1 LDDERA
7 KLGKKAAYVGIIG
20 NILLTLLNFTVGV
33 MAGSVALV
41 AEAAHTLSDILTSI
55 ITFIG
60 FRIALKPADIE
71 HPYGHGR
78 AEALAGLIVVL
89 FLGIV
94 AYEILSEA
102 YRKLFIL
109 SVPDY
114 LAAVM
119 ALVGI
124 IANSLMTT
132 YMMNIGEKINSPAI
146 IADAQH
152 QKVDILSCAAILV
165 GVIGANLGLKFLD
178 PAVAILIAFI
188 VLKTAFD
195 VGRENINNIMGKVP
209 TRKIMA
215 EIRRSAM
222 SIEGVMGIHNVR
234 INYFG
239 PYAAVDLHIEVDGDL
254 NLREAHCISHKVEK
268 RIIEDIDLIAIVNV
282 HACPFNEKTIK

>member
-1 LDDERA
+1 MNDRA
-7 KLGKKAAYVGIIG
+7 SLGKKAAYTGIIG
-20 NILLTLLNFTVGV
+20 NIILTISNFTIGV

-60 FRIALKPADIE
+60 FKVGMKPADLE

-102 YRKLFIL
+102 YKKLFI
-109 SVPDY
+109 VTVPPDY
-114 LAAVM
+114 LAAAM
-119 ALVGI
+119 ALAGI
-124 IANSLMTT
+124 IANSIMTH
-132 YMMNIGEKINSPAI
+132 YMMSIGEKINSPAI

-152 QKVDILSCAAILV
+152 QKVDILSCTLILV
-165 GVIGANLGLKFLD
+165 GVIGSNLGLKFLD
-178 PAVAILIAFI
+178 PLVAILIAFI

-209 TRKIMA
+209 SRSIMA
-215 EIRRSAM
+215 EIRQSAM
-222 SIEGVMGIHNVR
+222 SIKGVMGIHNVR

-239 PYAAVDLHIEVDGDL
+239 PYAAVDLHIEVDGDM
-254 NLREAHCISHKVEK
+254 NLREAHCIAHKVEK
-268 RIIEDIDLIAIVNV
+268 KIIEDIDLIKIVNV
-282 HACPFNEKTIK
+282 HACPFGEKD

>member
-1 LDDERA
+1 MDDRA
-7 KLGKKAAYVGIIG
+7 KLGKKAAYTGIIG
-20 NILLTLLNFTVGV
+20 NILLTISNFTIGIT
-33 MAGSVALV
+33 AGSVALV

-60 FRIALKPADIE
+60 FKVGMKPADLE

-78 AEALAGLIVVL
+78 AEAIAGLIIVL
-89 FLGIV
+89 FLGII

-102 YRKLFIL
+102 YKKLFIITTP
-109 SVPDY
+109 PDY
-114 LAAVM
+114 LAAAM

-124 IANSLMTT
+124 IANSIMTH
-132 YMMNIGEKINSPAI
+132 YMMSIGEKINSPAI

-152 QKVDILSCAAILV
+152 QKIDILSCTLILV
-165 GVIGANLGLKFLD
+165 GVIGSNLGLKFLD
-178 PAVAILIAFI
+178 PLVAILIAII

-209 TRKIMA
+209 SRSIMA

-222 SIEGVMGIHNVR
+222 SIKGVMGIHNVR

-239 PYAAVDLHIEVDGDL
+239 PYAAVDLHIEVDGDM
-254 NLREAHCISHKVEK
+254 NLREAHCLAHKVEK
-268 RIIEDIDLIAIVNV
+268 KIIEDIDLIRIVNV
-282 HACPFNEKTIK
+282 HTCPFNEKY

>member
-1 LDDERA
+1 MNNKRA
-7 KLGKKAAYVGIIG
+7 ELGKKAAYTGIIG
-20 NILLTLLNFTVGV
+20 NILLTLSNFTIGV

-60 FRIALKPADIE
+60 FKVGMKPADLE

-78 AEALAGLIVVL
+78 AEALASLIVVL

-102 YRKLFIL
+102 YSRLFIA
-109 SVPDY
+109 SAPPDY
-114 LAAVM
+114 IAAIM
-119 ALVGI
+119 AIVGI

-132 YMMNIGEKINSPAI
+132 YMMRIGKKINSPAI

-152 QKVDILSCAAILV
+152 QKIDIFSCTLILV
-165 GVIGANLGLKFLD
+165 GVIGSNLGLRLLD
-178 PAVAILIAFI
+178 PLVAMLIAFI

-209 TRKIMA
+209 SRNIMA

-239 PYAAVDLHIEVDGDL
+239 PYAAVDLHIEVDGDM
-254 NLREAHCISHKVEK
+254 NLREAHCIAHKVEK
-268 RIIEDIDLIAIVNV
+268 KIIEDIDLIRIVNV
-282 HACPFNEKTIK
+282 HACPFNEKY

>member
-1 LDDERA
+1 
-7 KLGKKAAYVGIIG
+7 
-20 NILLTLLNFTVGV
+20 

-60 FRIALKPADIE
+60 FKVGMKPADLE

-102 YRKLFIL
+102 YSRFFIV
-109 SVPDY
+109 SAPPDY
-114 LAAVM
+114 TAAIM
-119 ALVGI
+119 AIVGI
-124 IANSLMTT
+124 IANSFMTI
-132 YMMNIGEKINSPAI
+132 YMMRIGEKINSPAI

-152 QKVDILSCAAILV
+152 QKIDIFSCTLILV
-165 GVIGANLGLKFLD
+165 GVIGSNLGLRFLD
-178 PAVAILIAFI
+178 PLVAMLIAFI

-209 TRKIMA
+209 SRNIMA

-239 PYAAVDLHIEVDGDL
+239 PYAAVDLHIEVDGDM
-254 NLREAHCISHKVEK
+254 NLREAHCIAHKVEK
-268 RIIEDIDLIAIVNV
+268 KVIEDIDLIRIVNV
-282 HACPFNEKTIK
+282 HACPFNEKNH

>member
-1 LDDERA
+1 LDDRA
-7 KLGKKAAYVGIIG
+7 KLGKKAAYTGIIG
-20 NILLTLLNFTVGV
+20 NILLTISNFTIGIT
-33 MAGSVALV
+33 AGSVALV

-60 FRIALKPADIE
+60 FKVGMKPADLE

-78 AEALAGLIVVL
+78 AEAIAGLIIVL
-89 FLGIV
+89 FLGII

-102 YRKLFIL
+102 YKKLFIITTP
-109 SVPDY
+109 PDY
-114 LAAVM
+114 LAAAM

-124 IANSLMTT
+124 IANSIMTH
-132 YMMNIGEKINSPAI
+132 YMMSIGEKINSPAI

-152 QKVDILSCAAILV
+152 QKIDILSCTLILV
-165 GVIGANLGLKFLD
+165 GVIGSNLGLKFLD
-178 PAVAILIAFI
+178 PLVAILIAII

-209 TRKIMA
+209 SRSIMA

-222 SIEGVMGIHNVR
+222 SIKGVMGIHNVR

-239 PYAAVDLHIEVDGDL
+239 PYAAVDLHIEVDGDM
-254 NLREAHCISHKVEK
+254 NLREAHCLAHKVEK
-268 RIIEDIDLIAIVNV
+268 KIIEDIDLIRIVNV
-282 HACPFNEKTIK
+282 HTCPFNEKY

>member
-1 LDDERA
+1 MDNERA
-7 KLGKKAAYVGIIG
+7 RLGRKAAYVGIIG
-20 NILLTLLNFTVGV
+20 NILLTIFNFIVGIT
-33 MAGSVALV
+33 AGSVALV

-102 YRKLFIL
+102 WKKLFIV
-109 SVPDY
+109 SVPPDY

-132 YMMNIGEKINSPAI
+132 YMMRTGKKINSPAI

-165 GVIGANLGLKFLD
+165 GVIGSNLGLKFLD
-178 PAVAILIAFI
+178 PVVAIIIAFI

-209 TRKIMA
+209 ARDIMA
-215 EIRRSAM
+215 KIRKSAM
-222 SIEGVMGIHNVR
+222 SVKGVMGIHNVR

-239 PYAAVDLHIEVDGDL
+239 PYAAVDLHIEVDGDMK
-254 NLREAHCISHKVEK
+254 LREAHCISHKVEK
-268 RIIEDIDLIAIVNV
+268 KIIEEIDLIAIVNV
-282 HACPFNEKTIK
+282 HACPFDEKNH

>member
-1 LDDERA
+1 MDDRA
-7 KLGKKAAYVGIIG
+7 SLGKKAAYTGIIG
-20 NILLTLLNFTVGV
+20 NIILTISNFIIGV

-60 FRIALKPADIE
+60 FKVGMKPADLE

-102 YRKLFIL
+102 YKKLFI
-109 SVPDY
+109 VTAPPDY
-114 LAAVM
+114 LAAAM
-119 ALVGI
+119 ALAGI
-124 IANSLMTT
+124 IANSIMTH
-132 YMMNIGEKINSPAI
+132 YMMSIGEKINSPAI

-152 QKVDILSCAAILV
+152 QKVDILSCTLILV
-165 GVIGANLGLKFLD
+165 GVIGSNLGLKFLD
-178 PAVAILIAFI
+178 PLVAILIAFI

-209 TRKIMA
+209 SRSIMA

-222 SIEGVMGIHNVR
+222 SIKGVMGIHNVR

-239 PYAAVDLHIEVDGDL
+239 PYAAVDLHIEVDGDM
-254 NLREAHCISHKVEK
+254 NLREAHCIAHKVEK
-268 RIIEDIDLIAIVNV
+268 KIIKDIDLIKIVNV
-282 HACPFNEKTIK
+282 HACPFGEKD

>member
-1 LDDERA
+1 MDDERA
-7 KLGKKAAYVGIIG
+7 KLGKKAAYVGITG
-20 NILLTLLNFTVGV
+20 NILLTIFNFIIGI

-102 YRKLFIL
+102 YRKLFIV

-132 YMMNIGEKINSPAI
+132 YMRNIGEKINSPAI

-165 GVIGANLGLKFLD
+165 SVIGANLGLKFLD
-178 PAVAILIAFI
+178 PLVAIIIAFI

-209 TRKIMA
+209 TGKIMA
-215 EIRRSAM
+215 EIKRSAM
-222 SIEGVMGIHNVR
+222 SVKGVMGIHNVR

-268 RIIEDIDLIAIVNV
+268 KIIEDIDLIAIVNV
-282 HACPFNEKTIK
+282 HACPFNEKKH

>member
-1 LDDERA
+1 LNDERA

-20 NILLTLLNFTVGV
+20 NILLTIFNFIVGI
-33 MAGSVALV
+33 MAGSVALI

-60 FRIALKPADIE
+60 FRIALKPADTE

-102 YRKLFIL
+102 YRKLFIV

-114 LAAVM
+114 LAAIM
-119 ALVGI
+119 AIVGI
-124 IANSLMTT
+124 IANFLMTT
-132 YMMNIGEKINSPAI
+132 YMMNIGERINSPAI

-178 PAVAILIAFI
+178 PVVAILIAFI

-209 TRKIMA
+209 TRRIMA

-222 SIEGVMGIHNVR
+222 SIKGVMGIHNVR

-268 RIIEDIDLIAIVNV
+268 KIIEDIDLIAIVNV
-282 HACPFNEKTIK
+282 HACPFNEKNH

>member
-1 LDDERA
+1 MNNERA
-7 KLGKKAAYVGIIG
+7 ELGKKAAYTGIIG
-20 NILLTLLNFTVGV
+20 NILLTLSNFTVGV

-60 FRIALKPADIE
+60 FKVGMKPADLE

-102 YRKLFIL
+102 YSRFFIV
-109 SVPDY
+109 SAPPDY
-114 LAAVM
+114 TAAIM
-119 ALVGI
+119 AIVGI
-124 IANSLMTT
+124 IANSFMTI
-132 YMMNIGEKINSPAI
+132 YMMRIGEKINSPAI

-152 QKVDILSCAAILV
+152 QKIDIFSCTLILV
-165 GVIGANLGLKFLD
+165 GVIGSNLGLRFLD
-178 PAVAILIAFI
+178 PLVAMLIAFI

-209 TRKIMA
+209 SRNIMA

-239 PYAAVDLHIEVDGDL
+239 PYAAVDLHIEVDGDM
-254 NLREAHCISHKVEK
+254 NLREAHCIAHKVEK
-268 RIIEDIDLIAIVNV
+268 KVIEDIDLIRIVNV
-282 HACPFNEKTIK
+282 HACPFNEKNH

>member
-1 LDDERA
+1 MDDRA
-7 KLGKKAAYVGIIG
+7 KLGKKAAYTGIIG
-20 NILLTLLNFTVGV
+20 NILLTISNFTIGIT
-33 MAGSVALV
+33 AGSVALV

-60 FRIALKPADIE
+60 FKVGMKPADLE

-78 AEALAGLIVVL
+78 AEAIASLIIVL
-89 FLGIV
+89 FLGII

-102 YRKLFIL
+102 YKKLFIITTP
-109 SVPDY
+109 PDY
-114 LAAVM
+114 LAAAM

-124 IANSLMTT
+124 IANSIMTH
-132 YMMNIGEKINSPAI
+132 YMMSIGEKINSPAI

-152 QKVDILSCAAILV
+152 QKIDILSCTLILV
-165 GVIGANLGLKFLD
+165 GVIGSNLGLKFLD
-178 PAVAILIAFI
+178 PLVAILIAII

-209 TRKIMA
+209 SRSIMA

-222 SIEGVMGIHNVR
+222 SIRGVMGIHNVR

-239 PYAAVDLHIEVDGDL
+239 PYAAVDLHIEVDGDM
-254 NLREAHCISHKVEK
+254 NLREAHCLAHKVEK
-268 RIIEDIDLIAIVNV
+268 KIIEDIDLIRIVNV
-282 HACPFNEKTIK
+282 HACPFNEKY

>member
-1 LDDERA
+1 MDDERA

>member
-1 LDDERA
+1 LNNKRA
-7 KLGKKAAYVGIIG
+7 ELGKKAAYTGMIG
-20 NILLTLLNFTVGV
+20 NILLTLSNFTIGV

-60 FRIALKPADIE
+60 FKVGMKPADPE

-102 YRKLFIL
+102 YSRFFIV
-109 SVPDY
+109 SAPPDY
-114 LAAVM
+114 TAAIM
-119 ALVGI
+119 AIVGI
-124 IANSLMTT
+124 IANSFMTI
-132 YMMNIGEKINSPAI
+132 YMMRIGEKINSPAI

-152 QKVDILSCAAILV
+152 QKIDIFSCTLILV
-165 GVIGANLGLKFLD
+165 GVIGSNLGLRFLD
-178 PAVAILIAFI
+178 PLVAMLIAFI

-209 TRKIMA
+209 SRNIMA

-239 PYAAVDLHIEVDGDL
+239 PYAAVDLHIEVDGDM
-254 NLREAHCISHKVEK
+254 NLREAHCIAHKVEK
-268 RIIEDIDLIAIVNV
+268 KVIEDIDLIRIVNV
-282 HACPFNEKTIK
+282 HACPFNEKNH

>member
-1 LDDERA
+1 MDDKRA
-7 KLGKKAAYVGIIG
+7 ELGKKAAYTGIIG
-20 NILLTLLNFTVGV
+20 NILLTVLNFIVGI
-33 MAGSVALV
+33 MAGSVALI

-60 FRIALKPADIE
+60 FRIGLKPADIE

-78 AEALAGLIVVL
+78 AEALAGLVVVL

-102 YRKLFIL
+102 YKKLFIV
-109 SVPDY
+109 STPPDY
-114 LAAVM
+114 IAAVM

-124 IANSLMTT
+124 ITNSIMTH
-132 YMMNIGEKINSPAI
+132 YMMSIGKKINSPAI

-152 QKVDILSCAAILV
+152 QKIDIFSCTLILV
-165 GVIGANLGLKFLD
+165 GVIGSNLGLKFLD
-178 PAVAILIAFI
+178 PLVAILIAFI

-195 VGRENINNIMGKVP
+195 VGCENINNIMGKVP
-209 TRKIMA
+209 SRNIMA

-222 SIEGVMGIHNVR
+222 SIKGVMGIHNVR

-239 PYAAVDLHIEVDGDL
+239 PYAAVDLHIEVDGDM

-268 RIIEDIDLIAIVNV
+268 KIIEDIDLIRIVNV
-282 HACPFNEKTIK
+282 HACPFNEKNH

>member
-1 LDDERA
+1 MDDKRA
-7 KLGKKAAYVGIIG
+7 ELGRKAAYTGIIG
-20 NILLTLLNFTVGV
+20 NIFLTVSNFIIGI
-33 MAGSVALV
+33 MAGSVALI

-60 FRIALKPADIE
+60 FRIGLKPADME

-78 AEALAGLIVVL
+78 AEALAGLVVVL

-102 YRKLFIL
+102 YKKLFIV
-109 SVPDY
+109 STPPDY
-114 LAAVM
+114 IAAVM

-124 IANSLMTT
+124 IANSIMTH
-132 YMMNIGEKINSPAI
+132 YMMSIGKKINSPAI

-152 QKVDILSCAAILV
+152 QKIDIFSCTLILA
-165 GVIGANLGLKFLD
+165 GVIGSNLGLKFLD
-178 PAVAILIAFI
+178 PLVAILIAFI

-209 TRKIMA
+209 SRSIMA

-222 SIEGVMGIHNVR
+222 SIKGVMGIHNVR

-239 PYAAVDLHIEVDGDL
+239 PYAAVDLHIEVDGDM

-268 RIIEDIDLIAIVNV
+268 KIIEDIDLIKIVNV
-282 HACPFNEKTIK
+282 HACPFGEKY

>member
-1 LDDERA
+1 LNNERA
-7 KLGKKAAYVGIIG
+7 ELGKKAAYTGIIG
-20 NILLTLLNFTVGV
+20 NILLTLSNFTVGV

-60 FRIALKPADIE
+60 FKVGMKPADLE

-102 YRKLFIL
+102 YSRFFIV
-109 SVPDY
+109 SAPPDY
-114 LAAVM
+114 TAAIM
-119 ALVGI
+119 AIVGI
-124 IANSLMTT
+124 IANSFMTI
-132 YMMNIGEKINSPAI
+132 YMMRIGEKINSPAI

-152 QKVDILSCAAILV
+152 QKIDIFSCTLILV
-165 GVIGANLGLKFLD
+165 GVIGSNLGLRFLD
-178 PAVAILIAFI
+178 PLVAMLIAFI

-209 TRKIMA
+209 SRNIMA
-215 EIRRSAM
+215 EIRRSAV

-239 PYAAVDLHIEVDGDL
+239 PYAAVDLHIEVDGDM
-254 NLREAHCISHKVEK
+254 NLREAHCIAHKVEK
-268 RIIEDIDLIAIVNV
+268 KVIEDIDLIRIVNV
-282 HACPFNEKTIK
+282 HACPFNEKNH